1 MADDELRWIEAA
13 LGAVSKLNADE
24 TQDDLRGARCPKC
37 NASNFAR
44 VSDLYAESV
53 GRLEENPDSAR
64 TIRDG
69 GMTDTQIVDKFRPPR
84 RKTAAGPTLA
94 VAIPLGVAAFY
105 LYRRFGD
112 NVGQISAVV
121 AGVVTMI
128 VLLTSLRRLSD
139 QYYHRRQRWNSLFM
153 CRQCGQ
159 LVAS

>member
-24 TQDDLRGARCPKC
+24 TQDDLRGAHCPKC
-37 NASNFAR
+37 NASNFAK
-44 VSDLYAESV
+44 VSDLYSESV
-53 GRLEENPDSAR
+53 ARLEQEPDSAR
-64 TIRDG
+64 TVRDG
-69 GMTDTQIVDKFRPPR
+69 GMTDIQIVEKFRPPR
-84 RKTAAGPTLA
+84 RKTAASPTLA
-94 VAIPLGVAAFY
+94 VAIPLGATTFY
-105 LYRRFGD
+105 LYRRFGE

-121 AGVVTMI
+121 AGVVTVA
-128 VLLTSLRRLSD
+128 VLMTSLRRLSD